1 MLRRAGHLPL
11 HRSEPHSLEG
21 LPLADPQ
28 PDERL
33 VDSGTPHSDTSATN
47 HRRWHERERRLGKA
61 TSRRTGEH
69 LRPLDVDDN
78 GRTGGTSDAALLT
91 NERRVMVGIVTT
103 RHLFTRSGSIVREF
117 GPTCLF
123 RCYWR
128 SLTADHAATFLECAV
143 SGKWH
148 RDRNRE
154 TELIGGALWS
164 PDSAPEP
171 GPWSPRILLLR
182 LP

>member
-1 MLRRAGHLPL
+1 MTLVGTATRGAIAEYAPGPRTVVLDLRLPGESL
-11 HRSEPHSLEG
+11 LLLLEVEPG
-21 LPLADPQ
+21 
-28 PDERL
+28 
-33 VDSGTPHSDTSATN
+33 V
-47 HRRWHERERRLGKA
+47 
-61 TSRRTGEH
+61 
-69 LRPLDVDDN
+69 
-78 GRTGGTSDAALLT
+78 GR
-91 NERRVMVGIVTT
+91 VGIVTT